1 MLGRRKFLQLAA
13 GSLGAGALPSH
24 GQAQSPDRFKVPAED
39 APHEAT
45 FMQWPSTLSIYGDSW
60 FLRETQASIA
70 LIANTIADFEPLIL
84 LADRAHH
91 AQIRRQVGANVTLW
105 DMATQDLWCRDSGP
119 LVARDPSG
127 QRAVVGIQ
135 FNGWGGKQVHDL
147 DARIA
152 RAVADS
158 LDFPYLE
165 TGLVG
170 EGGGVEQD
178 GHGTLLAHESSWIN
192 RNRNPGMTKAEV
204 SRRLEQAYG
213 ASHVI
218 WAPGLAGQDITDYHI
233 DSLARFTG
241 PSRVLVNLPRDPDPY
256 DPFHRAA
263 QKTVATLK
271 AADLNLTQIYEPV
284 YRRVRSYDFVASYV
298 NYYVCN
304 GALLVAEF
312 GDTDMDTAAVAAVRA
327 AYPGREIVPL
337 NVDILGELG
346 GGIHCATQQL
356 IA

>member
-1 MLGRRKFLQLAA
+1 
-13 GSLGAGALPSH
+13 
-24 GQAQSPDRFKVPAED
+24 
-39 APHEAT
+39 
-45 FMQWPSTLSIYGDSW
+45 MQWPSTLSIYGDTW
-60 FLRETQASIA
+60 FLRETQKTIA
-70 LIANTIADFEPLIL
+70 LIANTIADFEPVIL

-91 AQIRRQVGANVTLW
+91 LLIRRQVGSNVTLW
-105 DMATQDLWCRDSGP
+105 NVATQDLWCRDSGP
-119 LVARDPSG
+119 LFARNPSG
-127 QRAVVGIQ
+127 QRAVAGIQ
-135 FNGWGGKQVHDL
+135 FNGWGGKQVHEL
-147 DARIA
+147 DALIA

-158 LDFPYLE
+158 LGFPYFE

-170 EGGGVEQD
+170 EGGGIEQD

-192 RNRNPGMTKAEV
+192 RNRNPGLSKTEV
-204 SRRLEQAYG
+204 SQRLEHAYG
-213 ASHVI
+213 ANRVI

-241 PSRVLVNLPRDPDPY
+241 LNRVLVNLPRDPDPY
-256 DPFHRAA
+256 DPFHTAA
-263 QKTVATLK
+263 QKTLAKLS
-271 AADLNLTQIYEPV
+271 AAKLDITQIYEPM
-284 YRRVRSYDFVASYV
+284 YRRGRSYNFVASYV

-312 GDTDMDTAAVAAVRA
+312 GDTEMDTAAIAALRE